1 VDHTPLAL
9 ADLHAVVDGARALLE
24 LVRDIPVSRLRLTYG
39 QLSLDVEGRPAPAAA
54 PATALAPESAVGSI
68 PVTAPLVG
76 VFYRR
81 PAPDQPPF
89 VEVGQRVEG
98 GQQVGI
104 VEAMKMMNVIV
115 AERSGVVA
123 RICADD
129 AEVVEFGQLLMM
141 IDPS

>member
-1 VDHTPLAL
+1 LAT
-9 ADLHAVVDGARALLE
+9 ADLDAVVCGARALLE

-39 QLSLDVEGRPAPAAA
+39 QLSLDVEARQELIGPAPVL
-54 PATALAPESAVGSI
+54 PVERGVDPVDSV

-89 VEVGQRVEG
+89 VEVGQRVEQ
-98 GQQVGI
+98 GQQVAI

-115 AERSGVVA
+115 AEHSGVVA

-129 AEVVEFGQLLMM
+129 AEVVEFGQLLMV
-141 IDPS
+141 IGQG